1 MVASLTEGAE
11 KVKGRGRNPN
21 SLANL
26 KPFPKGVSGNP
37 GRVPAGPMV
46 TPALRR
52 YAEWPLEKLE
62 ALDIEKLPTADAIA
76 VTYLLD
82 AITTG
87 SFSTG
92 AKSRDAVTDRLDGP
106 VTKLGVDVRVGV
118 SVSLRWDDGE
128 PVGG

>member
-1 MVASLTEGAE
+1 MTTAIIETVE
-11 KVKGRGRNPN
+11 KKRRVHPN

-37 GRVPAGPMV
+37 GKPHVGPMI

-62 ALDIEKLPTADAIA
+62 GLDIEKLPVHEAIA

-82 AITTG
+82 AISTG

-92 AKSRDAVTDRLDGP
+92 AKSRDAVTQRLDGEP
-106 VTKLGVDVRVGV
+106 AKGISVDVNVTTFTLSFNGNNDQR
-118 SVSLRWDDGE
+118 D
-128 PVGG
+128 